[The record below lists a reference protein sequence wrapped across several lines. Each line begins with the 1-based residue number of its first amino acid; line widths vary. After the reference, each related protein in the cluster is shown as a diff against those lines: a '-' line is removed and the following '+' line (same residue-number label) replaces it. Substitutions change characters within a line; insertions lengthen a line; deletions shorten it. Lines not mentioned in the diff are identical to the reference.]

1 LQTRRPIVVPSGG
14 IINCADSPNVC
25 KTKNTDHVVVIGGW
39 GVDAATG
46 LKYWVGRNS
55 YGTQWGEGAGGGW
68 FRLQR
73 GKFAVLTPD
82 RGPATIEALLAGTLL
97 CAPSC
102 LSLCLVD

>member
-1 LQTRRPIVVPSGG
+1 LVSLLQTRLPIVVPSGG

-73 GKFAVLTPD
+73 GGFTV
-82 RGPATIEALLAGTLL
+82 
-97 CAPSC
+97 CSC
-102 LSLCLVD
+102 EHI